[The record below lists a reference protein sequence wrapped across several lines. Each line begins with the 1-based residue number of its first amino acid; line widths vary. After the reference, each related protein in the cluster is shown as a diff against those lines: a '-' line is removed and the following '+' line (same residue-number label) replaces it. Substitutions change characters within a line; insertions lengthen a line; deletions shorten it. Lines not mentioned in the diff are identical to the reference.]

1 MARKPIVAGTD
12 GSPRSQTA
20 VNWAVKEA
28 ARREL
33 PLLIVSVASFGMDAE
48 WLSAPEASHGQTRGM
63 AVRALEDAA
72 SEVSLIDPLLTVDTR
87 LRIGEAGPTLASLD
101 RDASMIVIGGPGR
114 DGPAASHDSVARYL
128 AGRAHCPVVVGCG
141 DTGRDGHQIVV
152 GLHDLSSYGPA
163 LAFAFD
169 EAAQRDARLLAVH
182 AWYWAPVLGGDS
194 AAFTPAR
201 VSADALTR
209 LHHLLE

>member
-163 LAFAFD
+163 WRAPSTRQPSAMRGCSPCTPGTGL
-169 EAAQRDARLLAVH
+169 RYSVGTARRS
-182 AWYWAPVLGGDS
+182 PPPGCRR
-194 AAFTPAR
+194 TPCPG
-201 VSADALTR
+201 SITC
-209 LHHLLE
+209 